1 MSTSSA
7 GVARLP
13 WRLSSFYFFY
23 YATVG
28 AFMPYWAPYL
38 AARGFNEAQMGIAFA
53 LMGCVRAVVPL
64 AWGWYADHHGKR
76 IGLIRAASVSALL
89 LFMTIPF
96 VPGVFWVGA
105 MMVAYTLFWH
115 ALLPQFEG
123 VALSHLASS
132 GGDYT
137 RVRLWGSVGFIVA
150 VLGLGGVLAHTGPLA
165 LPWLVAVF
173 WVGMAISTWLVP
185 ESPSLPSSHTVV
197 TRSIFHVMRDP
208 GVIALLLV
216 CFCSQLSYAP
226 YYNFFTLF
234 IERHGHPPQ
243 LIGMLWA
250 LAVLAEIVM
259 FFYAGRI
266 IARWGARRLLIVAM
280 AATMLRWSLTAGCAD
295 SLAMLVLLQLGHA
308 LSFAAYHAV
317 AMRYVQ
323 KMFPGALQ
331 GRGQAIYG
339 AAAYGIGGSI
349 GSVASGFLWQA
360 LSPEAVFLAAGAV
373 AALGWWIAW
382 RWLPALDA

>member
-1 MSTSSA
+1 
-7 GVARLP
+7 VARLP

-38 AARGFNEAQMGIAFA
+38 KARGFNATQMGIAFA

-64 AWGWYADHHGKR
+64 AWGWYADHRGRR
-76 IGLIRAASVSALL
+76 IGLIRAASLSALL

-105 MMVAYTLFWH
+105 VMVAYTLFWH

-123 VALSHLASS
+123 VALSHLAAR

-150 VLGLGGVLAHTGPLA
+150 VFGLGVLLERTGTLA
-165 LPWLVAVF
+165 LPWLVGVF
-173 WVGMAISTWLVP
+173 WLGMAMSTWLVP
-185 ESPSLPSSHTVV
+185 EPPQLPSARSAA
-197 TRSIFHVMRDP
+197 TRSLADVMRDP

-234 IERHGHPPQ
+234 VERHGHPPQ
-243 LIGMLWA
+243 LIGLLWS

-266 IARWGARRLLIVAM
+266 IARWGARRVMIVALVM
-280 AATMLRWSLTAGCAD
+280 TMLRWSLTALCAD
-295 SLAMLVLLQLGHA
+295 HLAILVLLQFGHA
-308 LSFAAYHAV
+308 FSFAAYHAV

-323 KMFPGALQ
+323 SMFPGALQ
-331 GRGQAIYG
+331 GRGQAIYN

-349 GSVASGFLWQA
+349 GSVASGYLWQD
-360 LSPEAVFLAAGAV
+360 LSPEAVFLCAALV
-373 AALGWWIAW
+373 AAIGTWVAL
-382 RWLPALDA
+382 RRLPVA